1 MYTLDPDYFYCVFLL
16 IERPMKGKHLFT
28 KYVYCQVREEKCIEK
43 RKRPSLCTFFSKR
56 YHCFFFILNP
66 GAAPETNKQFLTLF
80 S

>member
-56 YHCFFFILNP
+56 YHCFLSLTP
-66 GAAPETNKQFLTLF
+66 APETNKQFLTLF